1 MCEFVRSRRRRD
13 RTKFP
18 QREHHSQRY
27 RLELVGFTVSVKRDG
42 AVGERC
48 SNRRRHTVRSA
59 GGATSAYADMSSE
72 NAGEKPARRKPQ
84 GS

>member
-1 MCEFVRSRRRRD
+1 M
-13 RTKFP
+13 
-18 QREHHSQRY
+18 Y
-27 RLELVGFTVSVKRDG
+27 RLVLLGFTVLVKRDG

-84 GS
+84 GSWVKLIFPGLVGP

>member
-1 MCEFVRSRRRRD
+1 MNKIPSASAPFTEVAVGASRLHR
-13 RTKFP
+13 FG
-18 QREHHSQRY
+18 EA
-27 RLELVGFTVSVKRDG
+27 DG